1 VTNPGCR
8 IDARRFTQP
17 EACGC
22 DGDAG
27 LRIVDEQQ
35 AASGHFSTAGLV
47 QYCARMERACGGS
60 SRTSRRCRAE
70 RIRCRLAESDGRAPM
85 RRPWRTAA
93 IKLSMGAIRGGLLC
107 RSRGVIGCPTALL
120 IMPVLFG
127 DKEAEEQGQVP
138 YTVQYKRVRRHADA
152 AGHEMLRAVTSNTA
166 VRLAKWSHPILSS
179 NVAFCLRH
187 RRFDAALGRQSAKPR
202 SPLPTA
208 TDRARPIALNWM
220 RHCTPS
226 SARPGWPCILTRSA
240 STCLKSFPAPGQ
252 PPAGHSRLTPL
263 R

>member
-1 VTNPGCR
+1 MSSRQHQAISP
-8 IDARRFTQP
+8 RR
-17 EACGC
+17 
-22 DGDAG
+22 
-27 LRIVDEQQ
+27 
-35 AASGHFSTAGLV
+35 ASFSTVRGWRELAAVAVAQADAVG
-47 QYCARMERACGGS
+47 QRGS
-60 SRTSRRCRAE
+60 GVAWPRVM
-70 RIRCRLAESDGRAPM
+70 GVPPM

-127 DKEAEEQGQVP
+127 DKEAEDQGQVP
-138 YTVQYKRVRRHADA
+138 YTVQYTRVRRHADA